1 MVRLVFLAKR
11 ARKAAKPLPAANFR
25 RASNIFYGQ
34 EVSQAAASRAVAAA
48 PDRASLGRVIRR
60 LRQERNLSIETLA
73 GAARMHPTYLSG
85 IERGLRNP
93 TWRSIGRVCD
103 ALNVKVSELAALAES
118 LDA

>member
-85 IERGLRNP
+85 IERGHYNP
-93 TWRSIGRVCD
+93 SWDKLV
-103 ALNVKVSELAALAES
+103 NLAAALEVPLSTVVAEVERS
-118 LDA
+118 G